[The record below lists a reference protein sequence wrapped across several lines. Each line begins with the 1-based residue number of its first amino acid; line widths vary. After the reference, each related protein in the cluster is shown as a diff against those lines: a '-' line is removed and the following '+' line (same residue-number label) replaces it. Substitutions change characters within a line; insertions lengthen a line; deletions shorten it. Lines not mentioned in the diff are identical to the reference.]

1 MLTLSSISISVARPL
16 IGDYA
21 AANHTEG
28 ATILA
33 LASHLLQVLIVLN
46 LARLAARWQGD
57 NSASALHRTHG
68 QL

>member
-21 AANHTEG
+21 ATNHAKC
-28 ATILA
+28 ATILT

-46 LARLAARWQGD
+46 LARLAAR
-57 NSASALHRTHG
+57 R
-68 QL
+68 